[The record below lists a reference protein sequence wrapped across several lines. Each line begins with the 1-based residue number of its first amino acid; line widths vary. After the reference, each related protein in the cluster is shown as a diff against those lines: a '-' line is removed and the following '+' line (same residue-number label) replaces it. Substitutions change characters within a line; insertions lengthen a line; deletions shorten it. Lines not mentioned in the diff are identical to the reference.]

1 MASDDNALAQAT
13 DDLIALYRSL
23 ERRTLD
29 LPVIS
34 FAPLLISSLAT
45 LEFFLLFW
53 FALFLMIPINLVI
66 LIRNVFP
73 GNWQYRPFFFTQVR
87 YVLRWIWQGEPPSGP
102 TIFIRP
108 LFNLFMKDIL
118 TVGCAVY
125 GKKWYLAMDWTR
137 LHGLLYKGGLMLRLR
152 DGKRPV

>member
-45 LEFFLLFW
+45 LEFF
-53 FALFLMIPINLVI
+53 
-66 LIRNVFP
+66 
-73 GNWQYRPFFFTQVR
+73 
-87 YVLRWIWQGEPPSGP
+87 SGSHC
-102 TIFIRP
+102 FS
-108 LFNLFMKDIL
+108 
-118 TVGCAVY
+118 
-125 GKKWYLAMDWTR
+125 
-137 LHGLLYKGGLMLRLR
+137 
-152 DGKRPV
+152 